1 MILYGIRDI
10 GLMKE
15 VPQEYKD
22 AGLEKMFEI
31 CRFAKL
37 SKDMQEAYL
46 QEFMKKLD
54 RESQLYTAERRGR
67 KVGIAEGLEKGRAEN
82 ARVTAKKLRELGVEV
97 SVISQATGLTVA
109 EIQQL

>member
-1 MILYGIRDI
+1 
-10 GLMKE
+10 MKA
-15 VPQEYKD
+15 VPQEYKK
-22 AGLEKMFEI
+22 AGLEKLFEI

-37 SKDMQEAYL
+37 SKEMQEVYL

-67 KVGIAEGLEKGRAEN
+67 KAGIAEGVAKKAKE
-82 ARVTAKKLRELGVEV
+82 TAKKLRDLGVEV
-97 SVISQATGLTVA
+97 SVISEATGLSVT